1 MSAIDNAILDTSNN
15 ITNNIS
21 RFDASERGLLSQNI
35 LSQLRNLVEYTMIKI
50 YATENNMV
58 ADPNDYDNMNKK
70 AVSFFR
76 KSKQRTDIS
85 FITKFHSLLQKSVS
99 HYTIDENGSERLM
112 LKYYEYLIMLK
123 GYLKSVYGLTIL
135 DNIEDFPLNTDPQL
149 SEYYTKISEKI
160 ETPNYYTERLKYND
174 RYYIQKIK
182 PFFVNGKIYYEV
194 TFTAAFSTSSKF
206 DRMIA
211 FTKINLTG
219 NYAVKLSVRKDQIDI
234 LDRSMPIQIIDSW
247 IVSIRPCEITN
258 FGRILGYHQY
268 TFSQNSPGYNELMSF
283 LTRNRISLTDIVDSS
298 EEYYEYVKSSAES
311 TSRSTRLFQILD
323 SARDII
329 INNKPGS
336 NILRYLLYTMNNRII
351 RKQFYRNSC
360 DNLSGLYLKYGCI
373 PFDEMPYN
381 SSLISH
387 NPRIYDL
394 YDCIP
399 VDNRE
404 HELLARKIRNNTE
417 IEGILF
423 TPVTELTG
431 FENVTN
437 LVNTYNS
444 KLYYKHTDRQLMI
457 FKDCLYIKGYADDSA
472 NIVKELKRLASSGIV
487 GYSNSVQAWLNSG
500 VYNIDSDEKRDALSS
515 MFSASHVAVIYGAA
529 GTGKST
535 MINHISAFFSN
546 KKKRFLANTHPAV
559 TNMRRK
565 VLTAGSDSDFKTIK
579 SFISDY
585 NTDVES
591 DILIIDE
598 CSTVSNADMW
608 KVLSKAKYEL
618 LILVGDIYQ
627 IEAISFG
634 NWFTIAKAFIPNTS
648 VFELTST
655 FRSTNKMLLTVWD
668 RVRVMDI
675 AVLEPIVKS
684 HYSIKLDESIFEK
697 AEQDQIILC
706 LNYDGL
712 YGINNVNRLL
722 QNSNPNTAFEW
733 ATNIYKINDPILFN
747 ESDRFSPLIH
757 NNMKGRIVDIQIID
771 RAIQFDIEIDTVL
784 NEFDVSGYAIE
795 LVGYSST
802 GKSIIRFSVNQFQNS
817 DEDDDT
823 DNSTVV
829 PFQVAYAVSIHKAQG
844 LEYDSV
850 KIIITNESE
859 ERITHNI
866 FYTAITRT
874 KDKLSIYW
882 SPETENAIL
891 KEMVPKNPMQDV
903 GLLRA
908 KYPHLNN

>member
-35 LSQLRNLVEYTMIKI
+35 LSQLRNLVEYSMIKI
-50 YATENNMV
+50 YAAENNMV

-123 GYLKSVYGLTIL
+123 GYLKSVYGLAIL

-160 ETPNYYTERLKYND
+160 ETPNYYAEKLKYND

-247 IVSIRPCEITN
+247 VVSIRPCEITN
-258 FGRILGYHQY
+258 FGRILGYQQY

-298 EEYYEYVKSSAES
+298 EEYYEYVKSSVES
-311 TSRSTRLFQILD
+311 TSKSTRLFQIFD

-351 RKQFYRNSC
+351 RKQLYKYSC

-394 YDCIP
+394 YDCISI
-399 VDNRE
+399 DNRE
-404 HELLARKIRNNTE
+404 HELLSRKIRNNTE

-431 FENVTN
+431 FENIKS

-472 NIVKELKRLASSGIV
+472 NIVKELKQLASSGIV

-515 MFSASHVAVIYGAA
+515 MFSKSHVAVIYGAA

-565 VLTAGSDSDFKTIK
+565 VITAGSDSDFKTIK

-771 RAIQFDIEIDTVL
+771 RAIQFDIEIDAVI
-784 NEFDVSGYAIE
+784 NEFDISGYAIE

-817 DEDDDT
+817 DDDDDS

-891 KEMVPKNPMQDV
+891 KEMVPVDA
-903 GLLRA
+903 LL
-908 KYPHLNN
+908 K

>member
-50 YATENNMV
+50 YAAENNMV

-123 GYLKSVYGLTIL
+123 GYLKSVYGLAIL

-160 ETPNYYTERLKYND
+160 ETPNYYAEKLKYND

-247 IVSIRPCEITN
+247 VVSIRPCEITN
-258 FGRILGYHQY
+258 FGRILGYQQY

-298 EEYYEYVKSSAES
+298 EEYYEHVKSSVES
-311 TSRSTRLFQILD
+311 TSKSTRLFQIFD

-351 RKQFYRNSC
+351 RKQLYKYSC

-394 YDCIP
+394 YDCISI
-399 VDNRE
+399 DNRE

-431 FENVTN
+431 FENIKS

-472 NIVKELKRLASSGIV
+472 NIVKELKQLASSGIV

-515 MFSASHVAVIYGAA
+515 MFSKSHVAVIYGAA

-565 VLTAGSDSDFKTIK
+565 VITAGSDSDFKTIK

-585 NTDVES
+585 NPDVES

-675 AVLEPIVKS
+675 AVLEPIVKN

-771 RAIQFDIEIDTVL
+771 RAIQFDIEIDAVI
-784 NEFDVSGYAIE
+784 NEFDISGYAIE

-817 DEDDDT
+817 DDDDDS

>member
-1 MSAIDNAILDTSNN
+1 MSAIDNAILDTNNN

-35 LSQLRNLVEYTMIKI
+35 LSQLRNLVEYSMIKI
-50 YATENNMV
+50 YAAENNMV

-123 GYLKSVYGLTIL
+123 GYLKSVYGLAIL

-160 ETPNYYTERLKYND
+160 ETPNYYAEKLKYND

-247 IVSIRPCEITN
+247 VVSIRPCEITN
-258 FGRILGYHQY
+258 FGRILGYQQY

-298 EEYYEYVKSSAES
+298 EEYYEHVKSSVES
-311 TSRSTRLFQILD
+311 TSKSTRLFQIFD

-351 RKQFYRNSC
+351 RKQLYKYSC

-394 YDCIP
+394 YDCISI
-399 VDNRE
+399 DNRE
-404 HELLARKIRNNTE
+404 HELLSRKIRNNTE

-431 FENVTN
+431 FENIKS

-472 NIVKELKRLASSGIV
+472 NIVKELKQLASSGIV

-515 MFSASHVAVIYGAA
+515 MFSKSHVAVIYGAA

-535 MINHISAFFSN
+535 MINHISAFFPN

-565 VLTAGSDSDFKTIK
+565 VITAGSDSDFKTIK

-771 RAIQFDIEIDTVL
+771 RAIQFDIEIDAVI
-784 NEFDVSGYAIE
+784 NEFDISGYAIE

-817 DEDDDT
+817 DDDDDS